1 MIAHFRPIRRQL
13 RRGKRS
19 PFRVLFTKDLKGLGS
34 GADNRSVST
43 LAHTMMTAAR
53 SADSGL
59 SGPGELDRY
68 PYGEANGADRV
79 GAPVW
84 DVADQDLGRMGR
96 RAAGSRGRGLHG
108 QLVQQLG
115 QMIVS
120 GDLGADRPLVP
131 EEIGQRFEVSRTV
144 VRESLRVLEAKGLV
158 SARPNVGTRVR
169 PVSDWNLLDPD
180 IIEWRAFGPQRDD
193 QRRELNELRWT
204 IEPLAARLAAG
215 HGREDVQQR
224 LTDMIE
230 IMGHALGQG
239 DPITFARADAEFHS
253 LLIQLA
259 GNRMLEHLSGIVS
272 AALQVSGGPSRAA
285 TVRTRRPSPT
295 TVGSPTPLPRV
306 TARARRPPC
315 GSCSPSTPMSNVWS
329 PRPASTDA
337 FHGDSVIGASVQAPG
352 VRCTARSGC
361 AHRLFLM
368 CRRIA
373 PDPPGPGAI
382 RRHMRGP

>member
-1 MIAHFRPIRRQL
+1 M
-13 RRGKRS
+13 
-19 PFRVLFTKDLKGLGS
+19 LFTKELKAVEEN
-34 GADNRSVST
+34 ADKAFVST
-43 LAHTMMTAAR
+43 VAHTMMTAAR

-59 SGPGELDRY
+59 VGPGDIDRY
-68 PYGEANGADRV
+68 PYAEAAQDRIGVPSWGA
-79 GAPVW
+79 AEPE
-84 DVADQDLGRMGR
+84 LGRVPR
-96 RAAGSRGRGLHG
+96 RGGASRGRGLHG

-180 IIEWRAFGPQRDD
+180 IIEWRAYGPQRDD
-193 QRRELNELRWT
+193 QRRELNELRWS

-224 LTDMIE
+224 LVDMVE

-239 DPITFARADAEFHS
+239 DGITFSRADAEFHS
-253 LLIQLA
+253 LLIQIG

-272 AALQVSGGPSRAA
+272 AALHVSGGPAMGCE
-285 TVRTRRPSPT
+285 RP
-295 TVGSPTPLPRV
+295 
-306 TARARRPPC
+306 
-315 GSCSPSTPMSNVWS
+315 NE
-329 PRPASTDA
+329 
-337 FHGDSVIGASVQAPG
+337 ASVAHHARIVDALASGDG
-352 VRCTARSGC
+352 VGAEAAMRQLLTVHPEGERVV
-361 AHRLFLM
+361 
-368 CRRIA
+368 
-373 PDPPGPGAI
+373 PGP
-382 RRHMRGP
+382 REQH

>member
-1 MIAHFRPIRRQL
+1 M
-13 RRGKRS
+13 
-19 PFRVLFTKDLKGLGS
+19 
-34 GADNRSVST
+34 ST

-59 SGPGELDRY
+59 AGPGELDRY
-68 PYGEANGADRV
+68 PYAEAPMADRV
-79 GAPVW
+79 AAPAWEGA
-84 DVADQDLGRMGR
+84 DSDLGRVGR

-224 LTDMIE
+224 LVDLVE
-230 IMGHALGQG
+230 IMSHALAQG
-239 DPITFARADAEFHS
+239 DALTFSRADAEFHA
-253 LLIQLA
+253 LLIQVA
-259 GNRMLEHLSGIVS
+259 GNRMLDHLSGIVS
-272 AALQVSGGPSRAA
+272 AALQVSGGPA
-285 TVRTRRPSPT
+285 TGCERPT
-295 TVGSPTPLPRV
+295 E
-306 TARARRPPC
+306 
-315 GSCSPSTPMSNVWS
+315 
-329 PRPASTDA
+329 
-337 FHGDSVIGASVQAPG
+337 ASVAQHARIVEGLGSGDGAVAEGAMRQLLTVHPEVERVVPAP
-352 VRCTARSGC
+352 RE
-361 AHRLFLM
+361 H
-368 CRRIA
+368 
-373 PDPPGPGAI
+373 
-382 RRHMRGP
+382 

>member
-1 MIAHFRPIRRQL
+1 M
-13 RRGKRS
+13 
-19 PFRVLFTKDLKGLGS
+19 
-34 GADNRSVST
+34 ST

-53 SADSGL
+53 SADTGL
-59 SGPGELDRY
+59 AGPGELDRY
-68 PYGEANGADRV
+68 PYAEAPTAGRV
-79 GAPVW
+79 GVPSW
-84 DVADQDLGRMGR
+84 ESSDPDLNRAGR
-96 RAAGSRGRGLHG
+96 RASGSRGRGLHG

-193 QRRELNELRWT
+193 QRRELSELRWT

-224 LTDMIE
+224 LVDMVE

-239 DPITFARADAEFHS
+239 DSVTFARADAEFHS
-253 LLIQLA
+253 LLIQVA

-272 AALQVSGGPSRAA
+272 AALQVSGGPVTGCDRPTESAVAHHARIVEALGAA
-285 TVRTRRPSPT
+285 DGVAAETAMRQLLTVHPDVERVVPA
-295 TVGSPTPLPRV
+295 PRE
-306 TARARRPPC
+306 
-315 GSCSPSTPMSNVWS
+315 
-329 PRPASTDA
+329 
-337 FHGDSVIGASVQAPG
+337 H
-352 VRCTARSGC
+352 
-361 AHRLFLM
+361 
-368 CRRIA
+368 
-373 PDPPGPGAI
+373 
-382 RRHMRGP
+382 

>member
-1 MIAHFRPIRRQL
+1 
-13 RRGKRS
+13 
-19 PFRVLFTKDLKGLGS
+19 
-34 GADNRSVST
+34 
-43 LAHTMMTAAR
+43 MMTAAR
-53 SADSGL
+53 PADSGL

-68 PYGEANGADRV
+68 PYADATGVDRGSVTAWEGEAE
-79 GAPVW
+79 
-84 DVADQDLGRMGR
+84 LGRAGR

-193 QRRELNELRWT
+193 QRRELCELRWI

-215 HGREDVQQR
+215 HGREEVQQR
-224 LTDMIE
+224 LADMAE
-230 IMGHALGQG
+230 IMGHALAQG
-239 DPITFARADAEFHS
+239 DSLTFSRADTEFHT
-253 LLIQLA
+253 LLLQVA

-272 AALQVSGGPSRAA
+272 AALHVSGAA
-285 TVRTRRPSPT
+285 TGGCDRPT
-295 TVGSPTPLPRV
+295 EAGVGHHLRIVDAVGAGDAAGAEAAMRQLLVSHPEVERVVPAPRE
-306 TARARRPPC
+306 
-315 GSCSPSTPMSNVWS
+315 
-329 PRPASTDA
+329 
-337 FHGDSVIGASVQAPG
+337 H
-352 VRCTARSGC
+352 
-361 AHRLFLM
+361 
-368 CRRIA
+368 
-373 PDPPGPGAI
+373 
-382 RRHMRGP
+382 

>member
-1 MIAHFRPIRRQL
+1 M
-13 RRGKRS
+13 
-19 PFRVLFTKDLKGLGS
+19 
-34 GADNRSVST
+34 ST
-43 LAHTMMTAAR
+43 LAHTMMTSAR

-59 SGPGELDRY
+59 VGPGELDRY
-68 PYGEANGADRV
+68 PYAEAPGPDRV
-79 GAPVW
+79 GAPAW
-84 DVADQDLGRMGR
+84 EGADPELGRVGR

-193 QRRELNELRWT
+193 QRRELSELRWT

-224 LTDMIE
+224 LSDMAE
-230 IMGHALGQG
+230 IMGHAMGQG
-239 DPITFARADAEFHS
+239 DAITFSRADAEFHS
-253 LLIQLA
+253 LLIQIA

-272 AALQVSGGPSRAA
+272 AALQVSGGPVTSCDRPNETTLAHHVRIVDALATGDGGAA
-285 TVRTRRPSPT
+285 EAAMRQLLTVHPEVERVVPA
-295 TVGSPTPLPRV
+295 PRE
-306 TARARRPPC
+306 
-315 GSCSPSTPMSNVWS
+315 
-329 PRPASTDA
+329 
-337 FHGDSVIGASVQAPG
+337 H
-352 VRCTARSGC
+352 
-361 AHRLFLM
+361 
-368 CRRIA
+368 
-373 PDPPGPGAI
+373 
-382 RRHMRGP
+382 

>member
-1 MIAHFRPIRRQL
+1 M
-13 RRGKRS
+13 
-19 PFRVLFTKDLKGLGS
+19 LFTKDLKAPES
-34 GADNRSVST
+34 KADKGSVST
-43 LAHTMMTAAR
+43 LAHTMMTNAR
-53 SADSGL
+53 SAESGIA
-59 SGPGELDRY
+59 GPGELDRY
-68 PYGEANGADRV
+68 PYPQAPAAERAGASVWDGADQELGRV
-79 GAPVW
+79 G
-84 DVADQDLGRMGR
+84 R
-96 RAAGSRGRGLHG
+96 RTAGTRGRGLHG

-193 QRRELNELRWT
+193 QRRELSELRWT

-224 LTDMIE
+224 LTDMVE
-230 IMGHALGQG
+230 IMGHALGQA
-239 DPITFARADAEFHS
+239 DTITFGRADAEFHA

-272 AALQVSGGPSRAA
+272 SALHVSGGPV
-285 TVRTRRPSPT
+285 TGCDRPHEHS
-295 TVGSPTPLPRV
+295 L
-306 TARARRPPC
+306 
-315 GSCSPSTPMSNVWS
+315 
-329 PRPASTDA
+329 
-337 FHGDSVIGASVQAPG
+337 
-352 VRCTARSGC
+352 
-361 AHRLFLM
+361 AHHA
-368 CRRIA
+368 RIA
-373 PDPPGPGAI
+373 EALAQGDAAAAEAA
-382 RRHMRGP
+382 MRQLLTVHPEVERVVPAPREH

>member
-1 MIAHFRPIRRQL
+1 M
-13 RRGKRS
+13 
-19 PFRVLFTKDLKGLGS
+19 LFTKDLKARGS
-34 GADNRSVST
+34 NADKGCVST

-53 SADSGL
+53 SVEPGLAD
-59 SGPGELDRY
+59 PGELDRY
-68 PYGEANGADRV
+68 PFAEAPGADRAA
-79 GAPVW
+79 APVW
-84 DVADQDLGRMGR
+84 EGADTDLGRVGR
-96 RAAGSRGRGLHG
+96 RTASSRGRGLHG

-193 QRRELNELRWT
+193 QRRELSELRWT

-215 HGREDVQQR
+215 HGRTEVQQR
-224 LTDMIE
+224 LAEMVE
-230 IMGHALGQG
+230 IMGHSLAQG
-239 DPITFARADAEFHS
+239 DSITFARADAEYHS

-272 AALQVSGGPSRAA
+272 AALQVSGGPV
-285 TVRTRRPSPT
+285 TGCDRPTEAS
-295 TVGSPTPLPRV
+295 LAHH
-306 TARARRPPC
+306 ARI
-315 GSCSPSTPMSNVWS
+315 
-329 PRPASTDA
+329 TDA
-337 FHGDSVIGASVQAPG
+337 LASGDAHAAESAMRQLLTVQPDVERVVPAP
-352 VRCTARSGC
+352 RE
-361 AHRLFLM
+361 H
-368 CRRIA
+368 
-373 PDPPGPGAI
+373 
-382 RRHMRGP
+382 

>member
-1 MIAHFRPIRRQL
+1 M
-13 RRGKRS
+13 
-19 PFRVLFTKDLKGLGS
+19 LFTKDLKGHGS
-34 GADNRSVST
+34 HADKGCVST
-43 LAHTMMTAAR
+43 LAHTMMTPAR
-53 SADSGL
+53 PVESGL
-59 SGPGELDRY
+59 GAPGDLDRY
-68 PYGEANGADRV
+68 PYAEAPGADRV
-79 GAPVW
+79 GLPTW
-84 DVADQDLGRMGR
+84 DTTDDLGRVGR

-215 HGREDVQQR
+215 HGREDIQQR
-224 LTDMIE
+224 LADMVE
-230 IMGHALGQG
+230 IMSHAYAQG
-239 DPITFARADAEFHS
+239 DGITFSRADAEFHA

-259 GNRMLEHLSGIVS
+259 GNRMLEHLSGIVA
-272 AALQVSGGPSRAA
+272 AALQVSGAPA
-285 TVRTRRPSPT
+285 TGCDRPSESCLT
-295 TVGSPTPLPRV
+295 HHGRIVDALAARDANGAEAAMRQLLTGMERV
-306 TARARRPPC
+306 
-315 GSCSPSTPMSNVWS
+315 V
-329 PRPASTDA
+329 
-337 FHGDSVIGASVQAPG
+337 
-352 VRCTARSGC
+352 
-361 AHRLFLM
+361 
-368 CRRIA
+368 
-373 PDPPGPGAI
+373 PGP
-382 RRHMRGP
+382 RDREH

>member
-1 MIAHFRPIRRQL
+1 M
-13 RRGKRS
+13 
-19 PFRVLFTKDLKGLGS
+19 LFTKDLKGVGDDADKGS
-34 GADNRSVST
+34 VTT
-43 LAHTMMTAAR
+43 LAHAMMTAAR

-59 SGPGELDRY
+59 AGPGELDRY
-68 PYGEANGADRV
+68 PYAEGPVADRV
-79 GAPVW
+79 GASVW
-84 DVADQDLGRMGR
+84 DATDPELGRVGR

-193 QRRELNELRWT
+193 QRRELSELRWT

-215 HGREDVQQR
+215 HGRPEVQQR
-224 LTDMIE
+224 LADMVE
-230 IMGHALGQG
+230 IMGHAMGQG
-239 DPITFARADAEFHS
+239 DALTFSRADAEFHS
-253 LLIQLA
+253 LLIQVA

-272 AALQVSGGPSRAA
+272 AALQVSGGPVAGCD
-285 TVRTRRPSPT
+285 RP
-295 TVGSPTPLPRV
+295 
-306 TARARRPPC
+306 
-315 GSCSPSTPMSNVWS
+315 NE
-329 PRPASTDA
+329 ASL
-337 FHGDSVIGASVQAPG
+337 
-352 VRCTARSGC
+352 
-361 AHRLFLM
+361 AHHA
-368 CRRIA
+368 RIA
-373 PDPPGPGAI
+373 DALAAGDASGAEAA
-382 RRHMRGP
+382 MRQLLTVHPEVERVVPAPREH